1 MRRGVRWVE
10 VIRAREGRGRGNEV
24 GPPREPRAPS
34 HPLECGTCEGW
45 ALGSSPAG
53 VGLVRKVRK

>member
-10 VIRAREGRGRGNEV
+10 VLRAGEGRGRGNEV
-24 GPPREPRAPS
+24 GPPHEPRAPS

-45 ALGSSPAG
+45 ALGSSPA
-53 VGLVRKVRK
+53 